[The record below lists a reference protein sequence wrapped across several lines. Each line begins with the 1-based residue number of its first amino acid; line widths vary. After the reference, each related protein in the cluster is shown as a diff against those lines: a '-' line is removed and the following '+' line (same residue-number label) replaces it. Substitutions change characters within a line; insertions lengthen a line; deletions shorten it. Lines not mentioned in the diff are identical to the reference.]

1 MAGAVLLLAVP
12 LLILHRAS
20 LAQPGFKSLSTVRI
34 EVKYQRGIT
43 AAQAQK
49 VADYL
54 QSEYD
59 YLSARI
65 GVDIDRRLE
74 TRVYDASGKYL
85 DATRQNKA
93 WRPAL
98 FRGGILHV
106 QPVSVLE
113 ERSSFE
119 TGLSYEL
126 VCALMEKAVARGC
139 PRWLAESF
147 AVYHSGI
154 MTTLSPPVG
163 KKVAAFGDL
172 DQEMQDNPVPPRRDD
187 VLYLLG
193 QTMRFFVDRYG
204 EEKAMSL
211 FSGFDGEKGVDTVFR
226 ERLGESL
233 ADAEKAWAEEIA
245 LHSEPVRR
253 DKE

>member
-1 MAGAVLLLAVP
+1 VLLPAVP
-12 LLILHRAS
+12 LLLLHAAAI
-20 LAQPGFKSLSTVRI
+20 AQPGFKSLATVRI

-43 AAQAQK
+43 TAQAQK

-54 QSEYD
+54 QNEYD
-59 YLSARI
+59 YLSKRL

-98 FRGGILHV
+98 YRSSILHV
-106 QPVSVLE
+106 QPVSELE
-113 ERSSFE
+113 AKKTFE

-126 VCALMEKAVARGC
+126 AAALMEKAFARGC
-139 PRWLAESF
+139 PRWLGESF
-147 AVYHSGI
+147 AVYHSGV

-172 DQEMQDNPVPPRRDD
+172 DQEIQDNPVPPRRDD
-187 VLYLLG
+187 VQYLLG
-193 QTMRFFVDRYG
+193 QTMKFFVDRYG

-211 FSGFDGEKGVDTVFR
+211 FAGFDGEKGVDTVFR
-226 ERLGESL
+226 ERLGEGF
-233 ADAEKAWAEEIA
+233 ADAEKAWAEEIV
-245 LHSEPVRR
+245 LHSEPVPRE
-253 DKE
+253 KE